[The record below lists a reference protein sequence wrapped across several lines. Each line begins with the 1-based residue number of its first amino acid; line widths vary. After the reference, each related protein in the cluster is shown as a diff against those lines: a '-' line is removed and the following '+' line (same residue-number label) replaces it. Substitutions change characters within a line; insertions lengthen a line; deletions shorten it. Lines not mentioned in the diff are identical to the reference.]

1 LNYLYSHV
9 KGMWVDK
16 VILAGGIERVQG
28 VRREENSR
36 WTLDQSHSDLAV
48 RFHTLHVWSDS
59 LFQSSTHTNTGTHTV
74 KLKRHRTWNSL
85 NLTKV
90 LGKLLSFSRLNV
102 LTAFVP

>member
-1 LNYLYSHV
+1 
-9 KGMWVDK
+9 MWVDR

-59 LFQSSTHTNTGTHTV
+59 LIQSYRQTHTHTYR
-74 KLKRHRTWNSL
+74 KKKTER
-85 NLTKV
+85 
-90 LGKLLSFSRLNV
+90 GKI
-102 LTAFVP
+102 